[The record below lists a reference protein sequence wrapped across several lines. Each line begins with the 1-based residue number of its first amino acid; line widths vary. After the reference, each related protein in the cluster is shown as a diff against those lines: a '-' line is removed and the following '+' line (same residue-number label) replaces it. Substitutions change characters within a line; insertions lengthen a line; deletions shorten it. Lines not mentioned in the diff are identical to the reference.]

1 MADMH
6 LTSLQREHEA
16 SRASKMRP
24 NASKADF
31 APMQKDGFR
40 NSKWAGFLKP
50 TGYKPMIV
58 LFWLFLIQ
66 QFSGIYMT
74 LFYAVNFFQVN
85 SKRCV
90 NMKFL
95 KPYKCDWFLRE
106 SSRLEVGQCFCK
118 GWSMVSNHKNCIE
131 SCRAILLLDFWQIR

>member
-6 LTSLQREHEA
+6 LASLQREYEA
-16 SRASKMRP
+16 SRGINKMRP

-31 APMQKDGFR
+31 APMQKDGFS

-74 LFYAVNFFQVN
+74 LFYAVNFFQVILPR
-85 SKRCV
+85 SLAIK
-90 NMKFL
+90 
-95 KPYKCDWFLRE
+95 
-106 SSRLEVGQCFCK
+106 
-118 GWSMVSNHKNCIE
+118 MV
-131 SCRAILLLDFWQIR
+131 